1 MSELISAHLID
12 HFVPFL
18 PLERRHIL
26 LCIRDYMLS
35 HGFTPTDERVTAIAD
50 SLQVKIFFWIFL
62 FVNKLNL

>member
-35 HGFTPTDERVTAIAD
+35 HEFTPTNEHITAIAD
-50 SLQVKIFFWIFL
+50 SLQVKYL
-62 FVNKLNL
+62 F

>member
-26 LCIRDYMLS
+26 LCIRDYMLN
-35 HGFTPTDERVTAIAD
+35 HNYTATNDRITAIAD
-50 SLQVKIFFWIFL
+50 SLQVLTICRFSH
-62 FVNKLNL
+62 